1 MTMDVRKD
9 MPETRI
15 DKEAFRK
22 RFFQALHDPAFDRA
36 KPELD
41 RALQLVRGPSER
53 RRVQ

>member
-1 MTMDVRKD
+1 MTMDVRKG

-15 DKEAFRK
+15 GKEAFRK
-22 RFFQALHDPAFDRA
+22 RFFQAFYDPEV

-41 RALQLVRGPSER
+41 RALELVRGPSER